1 MVMKIETPV
10 AKQFLSRY
18 RELSNWEKTTEAT
31 KAIREIKAI
40 KKAVMKSAAPNKVS
54 VIEECNKAIKGIS
67 RIRKHSRGW

>member
-10 AKQFLSRY
+10 TKQFLRQY
-18 RELSNWEKTTEAT
+18 QELSDWEKTTEAT

-40 KKAVMKSAAPNKVS
+40 KKEVIKSAAPNKAS

-67 RIRKHSRGW
+67 RIRKRSRGW